1 MYPTIG
7 IMSMPVNFKYRD
19 VARKGRPVHQKW
31 DSFWMKHPPMGA
43 ARWAKIFA
51 PFDALDGFDERIAE
65 KEVLYT
71 AKKELCEDD
80 QKILDRRLNIL
91 HNLTW
96 NGRMARANK
105 PSVDVIHFVPCEDK
119 HNFSFGIG
127 GRYETISGSVVK
139 ADQDTL
145 ILSTED
151 GEVRISFNDIR
162 EITSKS
168 NIFEKQWDYL

>member
-51 PFDALDGFDERIAE
+51 PFDALDGFDEQIAE

-80 QKILDRRLNIL
+80 QRVLDRRLNIL
-91 HNLTW
+91 HNLTLE
-96 NGRMARANK
+96 R
-105 PSVDVIHFVPCEDK
+105 
-119 HNFSFGIG
+119 
-127 GRYETISGSVVK
+127 
-139 ADQDTL
+139 
-145 ILSTED
+145 
-151 GEVRISFNDIR
+151 
-162 EITSKS
+162 
-168 NIFEKQWDYL
+168 